1 MPNDI
6 RNFFN
11 LRKKRPNGADAKKSA
26 KKVKPSK
33 EESLVNIEKV
43 SKAENGSEQKVKSK
57 ELVAIQSEERKDVS
71 AAEFF
76 GAEKKIMNRKDKV
89 VDSCSGCDEKVM
101 KRSPIVEKMSKT
113 NDKIENGMNGNLSEK
128 DNSAAKAKI
137 NDKKEMEESNFQTMQ
152 DEVKTMTP
160 SDKMTGTLNT
170 VIPEMEEDITLYKPS
185 KPLTLSKLKFVLSG
199 KYLSFV

>member
-33 EESLVNIEKV
+33 EESLVNTKKIN
-43 SKAENGSEQKVKSK
+43 KAENGSEQKAKSK
-57 ELVAIQSEERKDVS
+57 TLVAIQSEAWKDVS

-76 GAEKKIMNRKDKV
+76 GEAKKTISRKDKV

-101 KRSPIVEKMSKT
+101 KRSPIVEKKSKT
-113 NDKIENGMNGNLSEK
+113 NDKVEVGRNGNLSEK
-128 DNSAAKAKI
+128 DDSAAKSEI
-137 NDKKEMEESNFQTMQ
+137 NDKKEMEESNFQMMQ
-152 DEVKTMTP
+152 DENKTTTP
-160 SDKMTGTLNT
+160 SDTMTGKFDTL
-170 VIPEMEEDITLYKPS
+170 IPEMEEDITLYKPS